1 MHRIDKKLMETFHK
15 IITFL
20 SAKTGLCFKAK
31 SPLKLDLHAIFQCRE
46 LAKLKTDETFLWL
59 ALNILVPGGA
69 GRRGGG
75 RLRLGILRGGVPAG
89 SPNPDYIQTKECNF
103 PNPFSGQTSKI
114 RTRFLTWP
122 KGRCICYYNFG

>member
-1 MHRIDKKLMETFHK
+1 MHKIDKKLIGTFHK

-46 LAKLKTDETFLWL
+46 LAKLNTDETFFWL
-59 ALNILVPGGA
+59 ALNILVSGGGA
-69 GRRGGG
+69 AVTPGNSSW
-75 RLRLGILRGGVPAG
+75 GVPAG

-122 KGRCICYYNFG
+122 KGRSICYHNFG